1 MAAPEGRSG
10 KATRAGKSGH
20 RKQLVYIVAQRVTS
34 PAGQSGIN
42 AFLFLHGDQQIPGM
56 SWNAPDIELIADT
69 HPGMLLLQRV
79 ENATGDNDVVSYLDI
94 AAPDSIG
101 LKRLAQITL
110 QISAPSSFSAT
121 WLSGPIA
128 IRFSS
133 QPSDDLVSEFEE
145 LRRHAALL
153 LLETDKPDLSGPSNK
168 PFGIIAQD
176 MAGVGIVYQLD
187 SESAARLIQH
197 GIPSANAKLRVA
209 YEDLDELKRIWGD
222 EAYHAQVAL
231 ILTGLSQDSL
241 QHAGG
246 YQIRHVPETG
256 VTVDNSPQASR
267 IAASRDIP
275 GQIDGDW
282 IDPRADLNAKR
293 AGWPTGAL
301 LRSGDG
307 ERALDLVFVES
318 AWFPM
323 SEAALYTY
331 QHSAALQGGERWC
344 FLARGT
350 NEAFEIAIG
359 PSLTK
364 QQVAEQYG
372 SEASSR
378 CRTDYKTVQLLL
390 KRLPRS

>member
-1 MAAPEGRSG
+1 
-10 KATRAGKSGH
+10 
-20 RKQLVYIVAQRVTS
+20 VYIVAQRVTS

-94 AAPDSIG
+94 AAHDSIG

-133 QPSDDLVSEFEE
+133 QPSGDPGSEFEE

-153 LLETDKPDLSGPSNK
+153 LLETDNPDLSGPSNK
-168 PFGIIAQD
+168 PFSIIAQD

-187 SESAARLIQH
+187 SESTARLVQR
-197 GIPSANAKLRVA
+197 GVPSVNAKLRVA
-209 YEDLDELKRIWGD
+209 YENLDELKRIWGD

-231 ILTGLSQDSL
+231 VLTGLSQDSL
-241 QHAGG
+241 QEAGG
-246 YQIRHVPETG
+246 YQIHHVPETG

-267 IAASRDIP
+267 LAVSRDIP
-275 GQIDGDW
+275 GQISGDW
-282 IDPRADLNAKR
+282 IDRADPNAKR
-293 AGWPTGAL
+293 SGWPTGAL
-301 LRSGDG
+301 LRSSDG

-331 QHSAALQGGERWC
+331 QHSAALQAGERWC
-344 FLARGT
+344 FLTRGT

-378 CRTDYKTVQLLL
+378 CRSDSKTVQLLL

>member
-1 MAAPEGRSG
+1 M
-10 KATRAGKSGH
+10 
-20 RKQLVYIVAQRVTS
+20 YIVAQRVTS

-69 HPGMLLLQRV
+69 HPGVLLLQRV

-101 LKRLAQITL
+101 LKQLAQITL

-121 WLSGPIA
+121 WLSGSIA

-133 QPSDDLVSEFEE
+133 QPPDDPGPEFEE
-145 LRRHAALL
+145 LRRHAALML
-153 LLETDKPDLSGPSNK
+153 LQTDNSDLSGPSNK
-168 PFGIIAQD
+168 AFDIIAQD
-176 MAGVGIVYQLD
+176 MAGVGIIYQLD
-187 SESAARLIQH
+187 SESAARLVQR
-197 GIPSANAKLRVA
+197 GVPSPNAKLRVA

-231 ILTGLSQDSL
+231 VLTGLSQDSL
-241 QHAGG
+241 QRAGG
-246 YQIRHVPETG
+246 YRIRHVPEAG
-256 VTVDNSPQASR
+256 VTTDNSLQASR
-267 IAASRDIP
+267 VTVSRDIP
-275 GQIDGDW
+275 GQVNGDW
-282 IDPRADLNAKR
+282 IDPRADLNIKR

-301 LRSGDG
+301 LRNGDG
-307 ERALDLVFVES
+307 ERALDLVFIES

-323 SEAALYTY
+323 SETALYTY

-344 FLARGT
+344 FLTRGT

-378 CRTDYKTVQLLL
+378 CRSDDKIVQLLL

>member
-1 MAAPEGRSG
+1 M
-10 KATRAGKSGH
+10 
-20 RKQLVYIVAQRVTS
+20 YIVAQRVTS

-56 SWNAPDIELIADT
+56 SWNAPDIELIANT
-69 HPGMLLLQRV
+69 HPGALLLQRV
-79 ENATGDNDVVSYLDI
+79 ENATGDNDVISYLDI

-101 LKRLAQITL
+101 LKQLAQITL

-133 QPSDDLVSEFEE
+133 QPSDDPGSEFEQ

-153 LLETDKPDLSGPSNK
+153 LLQTDNDSDRSSPSNK
-168 PFGIIAQD
+168 PFDIIAQD
-176 MAGVGIVYQLD
+176 MTGVGVIYQLD
-187 SESAARLIQH
+187 SESAARLAQH
-197 GIPSANAKLRVA
+197 GVLSASAKLRVA

-222 EAYHAQVAL
+222 ETYHAQVAL

-246 YQIRHVPETG
+246 YRIRHVPEAG
-256 VTVDNSPQASR
+256 VSVDNSLQASR
-267 IAASRDIP
+267 ITASRDIP
-275 GQIDGDW
+275 GQINGDW
-282 IDPRADLNAKR
+282 IDPGADLNAKS

-331 QHSAALQGGERWC
+331 PHSAALQGGERWY
-344 FLARGT
+344 FLTRGT
-350 NEAFEIAIG
+350 DEVFEIAIG

-378 CRTDYKTVQLLL
+378 CRSDYKTVQLLL